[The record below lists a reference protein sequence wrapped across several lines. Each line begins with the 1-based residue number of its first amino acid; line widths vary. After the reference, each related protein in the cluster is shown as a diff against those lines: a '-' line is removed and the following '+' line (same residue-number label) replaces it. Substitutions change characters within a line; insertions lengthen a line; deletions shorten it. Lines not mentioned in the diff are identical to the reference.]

1 MRRWLQRTMIG
12 GAFAVPLML
21 LTGAAM
27 AGPNPAVPVA
37 DTGQLTAGDLTCR
50 ACHQD
55 THSAWAEGSHGHAAD
70 SEAYL
75 AEWESR
81 GKPNEC
87 LACHTT
93 GYDPDS
99 NTFLAEGVTCE
110 ACHGPAPADHP
121 NEPMPSERSGA
132 LCGSCHT
139 ETLFEWQVSKHRE
152 VNLAC
157 VACHDPHA
165 TAMKG
170 TLEETDESTLCATC
184 HRERASNFA
193 HSSHSQVGLSCADCH
208 LGPTDTLAGEGHAV
222 RDHSFNVRLTTCNA
236 CHAYQMHDPVEVHPD
251 RPTPTPIVVGPTGQI
266 PAGMDALLVSSEP
279 SPVSPIGFAA
289 LSGLVGM
296 ATGMILAPWLER
308 FYHRVRREDEP
319 GG

>member
-1 MRRWLQRTMIG
+1 MKRWILRLAIG
-12 GAFAVPLML
+12 LSFALPLML
-21 LTGAAM
+21 ITAAAATAQPSGAA
-27 AGPNPAVPVA
+27 PPSSE
-37 DTGQLTAGDLTCR
+37 LTCR
-50 ACHQD
+50 ACHSD
-55 THSAWAEGSHGHAAD
+55 THGAWSEGSHGKASQSDAFLAD
-70 SEAYL
+70 WGE
-75 AEWESR
+75 R
-81 GKPNEC
+81 GEPREC

-93 GYDPDS
+93 GYDPASD
-99 NTFLAEGVTCE
+99 TYAAEGVTCE
-110 ACHGPAPADHP
+110 ACHSPVPDDHP
-121 NEPMPSERSGA
+121 TEPMPSDRSGN

-165 TAMKG
+165 TALKS
-170 TLEETDESTLCATC
+170 TVDNTDQSSMCASC

-193 HSSHSQVGLSCADCH
+193 HSSHSQVGLTCADCH
-208 LGPTDTLAGEGHAV
+208 LGPTDTQAGEGHAV

-236 CHAYQMHDPVEVHPD
+236 CHAYQMHDPSEVHPD
-251 RPTPTPIVVGPTGQI
+251 DATPTPVVPVVD
-266 PAGMDALLVSSEP
+266 PAETTNGMLISASP

-308 FYHRVRREDEP
+308 FYNRIRREGE
-319 GG
+319 GKE